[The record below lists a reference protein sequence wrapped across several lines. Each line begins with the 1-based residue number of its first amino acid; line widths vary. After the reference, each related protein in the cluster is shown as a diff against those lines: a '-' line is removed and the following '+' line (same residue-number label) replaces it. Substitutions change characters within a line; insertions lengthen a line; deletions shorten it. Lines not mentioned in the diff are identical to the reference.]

1 MKLLTPIS
9 IGNVQL
15 KNRIMF
21 PPMTTGYEEPD
32 GSIGEKSL
40 QFYKRIAQG
49 GTGYI
54 VLGDVAPVRTVTPTP
69 KLFTDSQIPSF
80 AALTEALHEY
90 GAKVAAQLFY
100 PEYNVPEING
110 LIAKA
115 RSMQTPDEK
124 ARATQAAYA
133 RMHYDMQH
141 FSTEATK
148 EQLQQ
153 IKDDMKACAVR
164 CAKAGFDAIEIHGD
178 RLLGSF
184 SSALLN
190 HRSDE
195 YGGTLQNRARFSVEL
210 IHELKTAVPEL
221 IIEYKLPVITVN
233 EDGTLRG
240 KGGLTAEEAP
250 EFARMLQDAGVDF
263 IQVAQ
268 ANHTGDLSDTIP
280 PRKSVPYCWTLP
292 IATLVKR
299 AVNIPVATVGWVVTP
314 ERGEEIL
321 NEDKADVIGYGRP
334 LLADPD
340 LPLKAANGDNVLICT
355 GCNKACVGGLL
366 SRKPIS
372 CIRHLTNKTQG

>member
-1 MKLLTPIS
+1 MKLLTSIQ
-9 IGNVQL
+9 IGNMNL

-21 PPMTTGYEEPD
+21 PPMTTGYEGPD

-49 GTGYI
+49 GAAYI

-69 KLFTDSQIPSF
+69 KLFADSQISSF
-80 AALTEALHEY
+80 AALTSALHEY

-100 PEYNVPEING
+100 PEYNVPAINA

-115 RSMQTPDEK
+115 MSIQNPEEK
-124 ARATQAAYA
+124 ALATKEAYA

-141 FSTEATK
+141 FSTEATVD
-148 EQLQQ
+148 QLKQ
-153 IKDDMKACAVR
+153 IKADLVACAVR
-164 CAKAGFDAIEIHGD
+164 CAQAGFDAIEIHGD

-190 HRSDE
+190 HRTDE
-195 YGGTLQNRARFSVEL
+195 YGGSLENRARFSLEL
-210 IHELKTAVPEL
+210 IQALKSVLPEMT
-221 IIEYKLPVITVN
+221 IEYKLPVITIN
-233 EDGTLRG
+233 EDGSLRG

-250 EFARMLQDAGVDF
+250 VFARLLEQAGVDF

-268 ANHTGDLSDTIP
+268 ANHTGNLFDTIP
-280 PRKSVPYCWTLP
+280 PRGSVPYCWTLP
-292 IATLVKR
+292 IAAQVKQ
-299 AVNIPVATVGWVVTP
+299 AVTIPVATVGWVVTP

-321 NEDKADVIGYGRP
+321 VQGQADVIGYGRP

-340 LPLKAANGDNVLICT
+340 LPRKAETGEKVLVCV
-355 GCNKACVGGLL
+355 GCNKSCVGGLL
-366 SRKPIS
+366 SRRPIC
-372 CIRHLTNKTQG
+372 CIRQKT

>member
-1 MKLLTPIS
+1 MKLLSPIE
-9 IGNVQL
+9 IGNMKL

-40 QFYKRIAQG
+40 SFYRRIAQG
-49 GTGYI
+49 GAGYI

-69 KLFTDSQIPSF
+69 KLFLDSQIASF
-80 AALTEALHEY
+80 KTLTATLHEY

-100 PEYNVPEING
+100 PEYNVPEINA

-115 RSMQTPDEK
+115 MSQQDPELK
-124 ARATQAAYA
+124 AIATREAYA
-133 RMHYDMQH
+133 KMHYDMQH
-141 FSTEATK
+141 FSTEATIDQI
-148 EQLQQ
+148 EQIIQSMV
-153 IKDDMKACAVR
+153 DCAIR

-184 SSALLN
+184 SSSILN
-190 HRSDE
+190 HRNDA
-195 YGGTLQNRARFSVEL
+195 YGGSLANRARLSLQLVHAL
-210 IHELKTAVPEL
+210 RTALPDMV
-221 IIEYKLPVITVN
+221 IEYKLPVITIN
-233 EDGTLRG
+233 EDGSPRG
-240 KGGLTAEEAP
+240 KGGLTADEAP
-250 EFARMLQDAGVDF
+250 EFAQMLESAGVDF

-280 PRKSVPYCWTLP
+280 PMKTVPFCWTLP
-292 IATLVKR
+292 IATAVKR
-299 AVNIPVATVGWVVTP
+299 AVTIPVATVGWIVTP

-321 NEDKADVIGYGRP
+321 NEGKADVIAYGRP

-340 LPLKAANGDNVLICT
+340 LPKKAENGEKILVCT

-366 SRKPIS
+366 GRKPIS
-372 CIRHLTNKTQG
+372 CIRWILLPNR

>member
-1 MKLLTPIS
+1 MKLLNPIK
-9 IGNVQL
+9 IGQLLL

-21 PPMTTGYEEPD
+21 PPMTTGYEGQD
-32 GSIGEKSL
+32 GSIGDKSL
-40 QFYKRIAQG
+40 QFYQRIAQG

-69 KLFTDSQIPSF
+69 KLFMDSQITSF
-80 AALTEALHEY
+80 QTLTKTLHEY

-100 PEYNVPEING
+100 PEYNVPEINA

-115 RSMQTPDEK
+115 MSLQDPEQK
-124 ARATQAAYA
+124 ALATKTAYA
-133 RMHYDMQH
+133 QMHHDMQH
-141 FSTEATK
+141 FATEATK
-148 EQLQQ
+148 SQLQQ
-153 IKDDMKACAVR
+153 IKDALKACAQR
-164 CAKAGFDAIEIHGD
+164 CEKAGFDAIEIHGD

-184 SSALLN
+184 SSAILN
-190 HRSDE
+190 HRTDE
-195 YGGTLQNRARFSVEL
+195 YGGSLENRARFSLEL
-210 IHELKTAVPEL
+210 IQELKSVLPEM

-233 EDGTLRG
+233 TDGSLRG
-240 KGGLTAEEAP
+240 KGGVTAEEAP
-250 EFARMLQDAGVDF
+250 EFAQMLEKAGVDF

-280 PRKSVPYCWTLP
+280 PRNSVPYAWTTP
-292 IATLVKR
+292 IAARVKQ
-299 AVNIPVATVGWVVTP
+299 AVSVPVATVGWIQTP

-321 NEDKADVIGYGRP
+321 NEGKADIIGYGRP

-340 LPLKAANGDNVLICT
+340 LPVKAEKGEKVNLCV

-372 CIRHLTNKTQG
+372 CIR

>member
-1 MKLLTPIS
+1 MKLLSPLQ
-9 IGNVQL
+9 IGNMLL
-15 KNRIMF
+15 KNRVMF
-21 PPMTTGYEEPD
+21 PPMTTGYENPD

-40 QFYKRIAQG
+40 QFYKRIAEG
-49 GTGYI
+49 GTAYI
-54 VLGDVAPVRTVTPTP
+54 VIGDVSPVRTVTPTP
-69 KLFTDSQIPSF
+69 KLFDDSQIPSF
-80 AALTEALHEY
+80 LTLTKALHES

-100 PEYNVPEING
+100 PEYNVPEINA

-115 RSMQTPDEK
+115 RGMEDADEK
-124 ARATQAAYA
+124 AKATQAAYA

-153 IKDDMKACAVR
+153 IREDMKACAVR
-164 CAKAGFDAIEIHGD
+164 CAQAGFDAIEIHGD

-190 HRSDE
+190 HRQDE
-195 YGGTLQNRARFSVEL
+195 YGGTLQNRARFSTEL
-210 IHELKTAVPEL
+210 IKELKTAVPEL
-221 IIEYKLPVITVN
+221 VIEYKLPVITVN
-233 EDGTLRG
+233 EDGSLRG

-250 EFARMLQDAGVDF
+250 DFARMLQDAGVDF

-268 ANHTGDLSDTIP
+268 ANHTGDLADTIP
-280 PRKSVPYCWTLP
+280 PRNSVPYCWTLP
-292 IATLVKR
+292 IASLVKQ
-299 AVNIPVATVGWVVTP
+299 AVSVPVATVGWVVTP

-321 NEDKADVIGYGRP
+321 NEGKADVIGYGRP

-340 LPLKAANGDNVLICT
+340 LPRKAESGEKVLVCT

-366 SRKPIS
+366 SRRPIS
-372 CIRHLTNKTQG
+372 CIRQLANKAQD

>member
-1 MKLLTPIS
+1 MKLLDSIQ
-9 IGNVQL
+9 IGNMLL

-49 GTGYI
+49 GAGFI

-69 KLFTDSQIPSF
+69 KLFMDSQIPSF
-80 AALTEALHEY
+80 EALTAALHAY

-100 PEYNVPEING
+100 PEYNVPGINA

-115 RSMQTPDEK
+115 RGLQDPDEK
-124 ARATQAAYA
+124 AQATKAAYA
-133 RMHYDMQH
+133 QMHYDMQH
-141 FSTEATK
+141 FSTEATR
-148 EQLQQ
+148 EQLEQ
-153 IKDDMKACAVR
+153 IKNDMVACAVR

-184 SSALLN
+184 SSSLLN
-190 HRSDE
+190 HRTDE
-195 YGGTLQNRARFSVEL
+195 YGGALENRARLSVEL
-210 IHELKTAVPEL
+210 VQALKTALPEM

-233 EDGTLRG
+233 EDGSLRG

-250 EFARMLQDAGVDF
+250 AFARLLEQAGVDF

-268 ANHTGDLSDTIP
+268 ANHTGDLADTIP
-280 PRKSVPYCWTLP
+280 PRNSVPYCWTLP
-292 IATLVKR
+292 IAALVKQ
-299 AVNIPVATVGWVVTP
+299 AVSVPVATVGWVQTP
-314 ERGEEIL
+314 ERGEQIL
-321 NEDKADVIGYGRP
+321 EEGKADVIGYGRP

-340 LPLKAANGDNVLICT
+340 LPLKAETGEKVLLCT
-355 GCNKACVGGLL
+355 GCNKLCVGGLL
-366 SRKPIS
+366 GRKPIS
-372 CIRHLTNKTQG
+372 CIRQL